1 MKRRAGQGST
11 SKLRAK
17 GHLVGKVCMFKASG
31 GGRSLEG
38 GEGTLAESI
47 TDSCQEDESAACQ
60 PITTTK
66 EMPTKS
72 ETIV

>member
-1 MKRRAGQGST
+1 MCKS
-11 SKLRAK
+11 
-17 GHLVGKVCMFKASG
+17 HLIGKVCMFKASG

-47 TDSCQEDESAACQ
+47 TDSQENESAACQ
-60 PITTTK
+60 PTTHMQTK

-72 ETIV
+72 ETTV